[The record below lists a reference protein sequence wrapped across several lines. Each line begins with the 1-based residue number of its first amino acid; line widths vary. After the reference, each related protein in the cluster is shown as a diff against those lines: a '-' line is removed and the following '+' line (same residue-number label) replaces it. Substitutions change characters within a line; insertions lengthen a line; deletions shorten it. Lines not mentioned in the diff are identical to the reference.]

1 MPKIDLND
9 AKSIKIKARNF
20 HGRIKIC
27 HGEITHLEYEDQDI
41 NVGTSWNSIRTTVS
55 INIDYEKGDFLSRFF
70 SFSKMF
76 HEVPINLYIADQ
88 VNEITLDLSSADIEA
103 DLDSTNLYNLTIKTR
118 SGDVDI
124 TGSNQT
130 KTLKFLMVDTGSGDV
145 SINLNKR
152 EMNEL
157 ILKGASGD
165 FEIHNVNILNGDF
178 SMASG
183 DVFVDNSKI
192 ENLKL
197 NMASGDVSINKS
209 IVKVANFKTAS
220 GDIFVDS
227 LGEDFYCS
235 VNTASGDTDLIVQGK
250 EKIYL
255 ESPINRYS
263 SSIKSNVDLV
273 QSSDSS
279 TMPKKRVLKIN
290 VLSGDI
296 SIRGVE
302 PQGKVIEE
310 IEKEKPE
317 DVSKGDE
324 FLTIEEKKILSLLK
338 EEKISRSFAIELLKE
353 LGYSEEL
360 AEKFLKDR
368 GCNTWQEE

>member
-1 MPKIDLND
+1 MQKIDLND
-9 AKSIKIKARNF
+9 VKSIKIKARNF
-20 HGRIKIC
+20 QGRIKIC
-27 HGEITHLEYEDQDI
+27 HGEITHLEYEDEDI
-41 NVGTSWNSIRTTVS
+41 NVGTSWGSDRTTVS

-76 HEVPINLYIADQ
+76 HEVPINLYIGDQ
-88 VNEITLDLSSADIEA
+88 VNDITLDLSSADIET
-103 DLDSTNLYNLTIKTR
+103 DLDSTNLYNLTFKTR

-124 TGSNQT
+124 NGANQT
-130 KTLKFLMVDTGSGDV
+130 KTLKSLMVDTGSGDV
-145 SINLNKR
+145 NIDLNNSD
-152 EMNEL
+152 MDEL

-183 DVFVDNSKI
+183 DVFVDNAKI

-197 NMASGDVSINKS
+197 SMASGDVSIKKS
-209 IVKVANFKTAS
+209 IVKAANFKSAS
-220 GDIFVDS
+220 GDVFVDS
-227 LGEDFYCS
+227 LDKDFYCT
-235 VNTASGDTDLIVQGK
+235 VNTASGDIDLLVQGK

-255 ESPINRYS
+255 EAPIHRYS
-263 SSIKSNVDLV
+263 SSIMSNVDLV

-290 VLSGDI
+290 VMSGDI

-302 PQGKVIEE
+302 LQGKVIEE
-310 IEKEKPE
+310 VEKEESE

-324 FLTIEEKKILSLLK
+324 FLTIEEKKVLSLLK
-338 EEKISRSFAIELLKE
+338 ERKISRSFAIELLKE
-353 LGYSEEL
+353 LGYSAEL

-368 GCNTWQEE
+368 GE

>member
-1 MPKIDLND
+1 MQKIDLND
-9 AKSIKIKARNF
+9 VKVIKIKAKNF

-27 HGEITHLEYEDQDI
+27 HSEITYLEYGDQDI
-41 NVGTSWNSIRTTVS
+41 NVRTAWNSDRTSVS
-55 INIDYEKGDFLSRFF
+55 IDIDYEKGDFLSKFF

-76 HEVPINLYIADQ
+76 HEVPINLYIGDQ
-88 VNEITLDLSSADIEA
+88 VNDITLDLSSADIET
-103 DLDSTNLYNLTIKTR
+103 DLDSTNLYNLAIKTR

-124 TGSNQT
+124 IGSNQT
-130 KTLKFLMVDTGSGDV
+130 KTLKSLRVDTGSGDV
-145 SINLNKR
+145 SIDLNNS
-152 EMNEL
+152 EMDEL

-165 FEIHNVNILNGDF
+165 FEIHNVNISYGDF

-183 DVFVDNSKI
+183 DVLVQNSKI
-192 ENLKL
+192 VNLKL
-197 NMASGDVSINKS
+197 SVASGDVSIKNS
-209 IVKVANFKTAS
+209 IVKVANFKSAS

-227 LGEDFYCS
+227 LSEDFYCT
-235 VNTASGDTDLIVQGK
+235 VNTASGDINLIVQGR

-255 ESPINRYS
+255 EAPIHRYS
-263 SSIKSNVDLV
+263 SSIRSNVDLV

-290 VLSGDI
+290 VMSGDI
-296 SIRGVE
+296 SIKGVE
-302 PQGKVIEE
+302 LHEKIIEE
-310 IEKEKPE
+310 VEKEESK
-317 DVSKGDE
+317 DISKGDE

-338 EEKISRSFAIELLKE
+338 EGKISRSFAIELLKE

-368 GCNTWQEE
+368 GE

>member
-1 MPKIDLND
+1 MQKIDLND
-9 AKSIKIKARNF
+9 VKSIKIKARNF
-20 HGRIKIC
+20 QGRIKIC
-27 HGEITHLEYEDQDI
+27 HGEITHLEYEDEDI
-41 NVGTSWNSIRTTVS
+41 NVGTSWGSDRTTVS

-76 HEVPINLYIADQ
+76 HEVPINLYIGDQ
-88 VNEITLDLSSADIEA
+88 VNDITLDLSSADIET
-103 DLDSTNLYNLTIKTR
+103 DLDSTNLYNLTFKTR

-124 TGSNQT
+124 NGANQT
-130 KTLKFLMVDTGSGDV
+130 KTLKSLMVDTGSGDV
-145 SINLNKR
+145 NIDLNNSD
-152 EMNEL
+152 MDEL

-165 FEIHNVNILNGDF
+165 FEIHNVNVLNGDF

-183 DVFVDNSKI
+183 DVLVENSKI

-197 NMASGDVSINKS
+197 NMASGDVSIKNS
-209 IVKVANFKTAS
+209 IVKVANFKSAS
-220 GDIFVDS
+220 GDISVDS
-227 LGEDFYCS
+227 LDKDFYCS
-235 VNTASGDTDLIVQGK
+235 VNTASGDIDLLVQGK

-255 ESPINRYS
+255 EAPIHRYS
-263 SSIKSNVDLV
+263 SSIRSNVDLV

-290 VLSGDI
+290 VMSGDI

-302 PQGKVIEE
+302 LQGKVIEE
-310 IEKEKPE
+310 VEKEESE

-324 FLTIEEKKILSLLK
+324 FLTIEEKKVLSLLK
-338 EEKISRSFAIELLKE
+338 ERKISRSFAIELLKE

-368 GCNTWQEE
+368 GE